1 MTTDLENESGSIPL
15 VKIKEEK
22 IDEEVERK
30 LDPNYVPPPHEEDD
44 KKNVEPLK
52 SSNEILAELFLVFNA
67 APPEELLNDENLI
80 EISKKRKKE
89 KKSKKKKRKRD
100 KSNDR

>member
-1 MTTDLENESGSIPL
+1 MSEDEEEPTTLP

-30 LDPNYVPPPHEEDD
+30 LNPKYVPEPPEED
-44 KKNVEPLK
+44 KKNIEPLK
-52 SSNEILAELFLVFNA
+52 SSNEILAELFSVFNS
-67 APPEELLNDENLI
+67 APPKELLNDEDLI
-80 EISKKRKKE
+80 EITKKKKKKE

-100 KSNDR
+100 KSEER

>member
-1 MTTDLENESGSIPL
+1 MTEEEAVIS

-30 LDPNYVPPPHEEDD
+30 LDPSYIPIPPEDD
-44 KKNVEPLK
+44 KKNIEPLK
-52 SSNEILAELFLVFNA
+52 SSNEILAELFSVFNS

-80 EISKKRKKE
+80 KISKNRKKE
-89 KKSKKKKRKRD
+89 KKSKKKKRKT
-100 KSNDR
+100 SDRWVFS